1 MGKASRLISFVAA
14 AVLAAGSLSS
24 CEDWKVPSWIDDI
37 IDKDT
42 EHADF
47 IMKGTVTGPD
57 GNPLSGIRIEASI
70 YREYSEYIETQTLS
84 TASDGSFSKNTET
97 AQIPDEV
104 TFEFSDPREDYLPL
118 SVSASV
124 VRTKEEKGKYL
135 GEFTVNVDVSME
147 KR

>member
-70 YREYSEYIETQTLS
+70 HREYSEYIETQTLS
-84 TASDGSFSKNTET
+84 TSSDGSFSKSTET
-97 AQIPDEV
+97 AQLPDEL
-104 TFEFSDPREDYLPL
+104 TFVFSDPREDYKTLT
-118 SVSASV
+118 VSAAV
-124 VRTKEEKGKYL
+124 ERTKEEKGKYL
-135 GEFTVNVDVSME
+135 GEFTVSVDVSME
-147 KR
+147 KK

>member
-84 TASDGSFSKNTET
+84 TASDGSFSKSTET

-104 TFEFSDPREDYLPL
+104 TFVFSDPREDYKTLT
-118 SVSASV
+118 VSAAV
-124 VRTKEEKGKYL
+124 ERTKEEKGKYL